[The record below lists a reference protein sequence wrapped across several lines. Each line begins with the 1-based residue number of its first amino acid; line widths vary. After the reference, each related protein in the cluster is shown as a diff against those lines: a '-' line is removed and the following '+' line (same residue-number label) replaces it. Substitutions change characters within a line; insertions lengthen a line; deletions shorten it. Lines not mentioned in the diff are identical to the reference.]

1 MSVSFLTGYRVL
13 KPFKN
18 AHCFISRTIK
28 RYSITFI
35 YSKVLLFCLLRLL
48 LMLPLCCCLPLRYFK
63 SHHKQP
69 LVTVR
74 PGRNLASSYPMRPL
88 HFSLYTA
95 NGVGSLNSS
104 ERILSNRHPQHC
116 SYIIIV
122 SALRKM
128 TILLDTTTGCV
139 LLSRVLICAF
149 FAFLPFLLFTSSF
162 FLSGSSGRQV
172 EPANFEQPCSTTNR
186 T

>member
-18 AHCFISRTIK
+18 GHCFISRTIK
-28 RYSITFI
+28 QCSITFI

-63 SHHKQP
+63 SHHKQL

-95 NGVGSLNSS
+95 YGVGSLNSS
-104 ERILSNRHPQHC
+104 KRILSNRHPQHC

-122 SALRKM
+122 SAPR
-128 TILLDTTTGCV
+128 TILPDTTTGCV
-139 LLSRVLICAF
+139 FLSRVLICAF
-149 FAFLPFLLFTSSF
+149 FAFLLFTSSF
-162 FLSGSSGRQV
+162 F
-172 EPANFEQPCSTTNR
+172 FKW
-186 T
+186 